1 VSEPRAAHR
10 LGYLDWLRGVAV
22 LIMIEAH
29 CFDSWT
35 HPADKAR
42 EVYGLLMVLG
52 GMGAP
57 AFLFLAG
64 TGVALAAAAHM
75 RRGRSSRDASRLVQ
89 RRGWQLFLFA
99 FLFRFQS
106 YLLGGFTNPAGLLKV
121 DVLNIMG
128 PAMVATATAW
138 RLPGSRL
145 RKALALSATAIAIAC
160 LTPAVRDAGW
170 PSLMPGFLEEYL
182 RPRPGRGTFTLFPW
196 AGFVLAG
203 GVLGLALDGAR
214 HWPPGRLQGA
224 LAAAGL
230 GLALAA
236 YWASFQ
242 PPLFPTARFW
252 TSSPT
257 FFALRVGLLV
267 AAVPL
272 AYLWSEKRVRLT
284 TARPVE
290 VLGVGSLFVYFVHVE
305 LVYGWVANPLKG
317 RLTLEQGALAW
328 GLLVVVMYG
337 LLLSWT
343 SSCAWRRRVRE
354 SMQVALIQR
363 FRKLYQP

>member
-1 VSEPRAAHR
+1 MSDPRASHR
-10 LGYLDWLRGVAV
+10 LGYLDWLRGIAV

-29 CFDSWT
+29 AFDSWT
-35 HPADKAR
+35 RPEDKAR
-42 EVYGLLMVLG
+42 EAYGLLMVLG

-75 RRGRSSRDASRLVQ
+75 RRGRSAPEASRLVQ
-89 RRGWQLFLFA
+89 RRGWQVFLFA

-128 PAMVATATAW
+128 PAMAATATAW

-145 RKALALSATAIAIAC
+145 GKALALSAAAIAIAC

-170 PSLMPGFLEEYL
+170 PALLPGFLEEYL

-203 GVLGLALDGAR
+203 GVLGLAIDGAR
-214 HWPPGRLQGA
+214 HWPPGRLQAA
-224 LAAAGL
+224 LAL
-230 GLALAA
+230 TGLALALSA

-267 AAVPL
+267 VAVPL
-272 AYLWSEKRVRLT
+272 AYLWTEKRVRLT
-284 TARPVE
+284 DTRPVE

-305 LVYGWVANPLKG
+305 LVYGWIANPLKG

-328 GLLVVVMYG
+328 GLLVLLLYA

-343 SSCAWRRRVRE
+343 ASAAPRLRMRE
-354 SMQVALIQR
+354 GLQLSLKKR
-363 FRKLYQP
+363 LSWLKRP

>member
-1 VSEPRAAHR
+1 MSEPRASHR
-10 LGYLDWLRGVAV
+10 LGYLDWLRGAAV

-29 CFDSWT
+29 AFDSWT
-35 HPADKAR
+35 RPEEKTRGA
-42 EVYGLLMVLG
+42 YGLLMVLG

-64 TGVALAAAAHM
+64 TGVALAAAAHL
-75 RRGRSSRDASRLVQ
+75 RRGRNRHDAARLVQ
-89 RRGWQLFLFA
+89 RRGWQVLLFA

-106 YLLGGFTNPAGLLKV
+106 YLLGGFTNAAGLLKV

-145 RKALALSATAIAIAC
+145 FKGLALSAAAIAIAC
-160 LTPAVRDAGW
+160 LTPSVRDAGW
-170 PSLMPGFLEEYL
+170 PALLPGFLEDYL
-182 RPRPGRGTFTLFPW
+182 RPTPGRGTFTLFPW

-203 GVLGLALDGAR
+203 GVLGLALDGGR
-214 HWPPGRLQGA
+214 HWPAPRLQA
-224 LAAAGL
+224 ILAAAGL
-230 GLALAA
+230 GLAVSA

-252 TSSPT
+252 TSSPA

-267 AAVPL
+267 LAVPL
-272 AYLWSEKRVRLT
+272 AYLWSERRTRLT
-284 TARPVE
+284 AARPIE

-328 GLLVVVMYG
+328 GTLVVVMYG
-337 LLLSWT
+337 LLLSWRA
-343 SSCAWRRRVRE
+343 SAGRRVRFRE
-354 SMQVALIQR
+354 RLQVLWNQWLGR
-363 FRKLYQP
+363 TDRP

>member
-1 VSEPRAAHR
+1 VSEARASHR

-29 CFDSWT
+29 GFDSWT
-35 HPADKAR
+35 RPEDKAR
-42 EVYGLLMVLG
+42 DAYGLLMVLG

-75 RRGRSSRDASRLVQ
+75 RRGRSSREASRLVQ
-89 RRGWQLFLFA
+89 RRGWQVFLFA

-121 DVLNIMG
+121 DVLNVMG

-145 RKALALSATAIAIAC
+145 RKALALSAAVIAIAC
-160 LTPAVRDAGW
+160 VTPAVRDAGW
-170 PSLMPGFLEEYL
+170 PALLPGFLEEYL
-182 RPRPGRGTFTLFPW
+182 RPRPRRGTFTLFPW

-203 GVLGLALDGAR
+203 GVLGLAIDGAR
-214 HWPPGRLQGA
+214 HWQPARLQAMLA
-224 LAAAGL
+224 LAGL
-230 GLALAA
+230 GLTLAA
-236 YWASFQ
+236 CWASFQ
-242 PPLFPTARFW
+242 PPLFPSARFW

-267 AAVPL
+267 VAVPL
-272 AYLWSEKRVRLT
+272 AYLWSERRVRLT
-284 TARPVE
+284 AARPVE

-305 LVYGWVANPLKG
+305 LVYGWIANPLKG

-328 GLLVVVMYG
+328 GLLVILMYV

-343 SSCAWRRRVRE
+343 ASAMPRLRLRERLQASFRQLVTREKRR
-354 SMQVALIQR
+354 
-363 FRKLYQP
+363 

>member
-1 VSEPRAAHR
+1 MSEPPASHR

-22 LIMIEAH
+22 LIMIGAH
-29 CFDSWT
+29 SFDSWT
-35 HPADKAR
+35 RPEDKAR
-42 EVYGLLMVLG
+42 EAYGLLMVLG

-64 TGVALAAAAHM
+64 TGVALAAAAHL
-75 RRGRSSRDASRLVQ
+75 RRGRSSREASRLVQ
-89 RRGWQLFLFA
+89 RRGWQVFLFA

-121 DVLNIMG
+121 DVLNVMG

-138 RLPGSRL
+138 RLPASRL
-145 RKALALSATAIAIAC
+145 AKALALSAGAIAIAC

-170 PSLMPGFLEEYL
+170 PALLPGFLEEYL
-182 RPRPGRGTFTLFPW
+182 RPRPGRGAFTLFPW

-203 GVLGLALDGAR
+203 GVLGLAIDGAR
-214 HWPPGRLQGA
+214 QWPPGRLQ
-224 LAAAGL
+224 AAL
-230 GLALAA
+230 GLAGLALTLSA

-284 TARPVE
+284 AARPVE

-305 LVYGWVANPLKG
+305 LVYGWIANPLKH
-317 RLTLEQGALAW
+317 RLTLEQGALAC
-328 GLLVVVMYG
+328 GLLVVLMYG
-337 LLLSWT
+337 LLLGWT
-343 SSCAWRRRVRE
+343 TWARLRPRMRE
-354 SMQVALIQR
+354 SLQASFHQSVRLW
-363 FRKLYQP
+363 